1 MSMVE
6 FSASNSFLTADVTW
20 QLHYSTGRGEP
31 LRVVDID
38 AIRFRVGRRPDL
50 QLTLPSLQVSGLHA
64 EFIQV
69 GLRLFVRDLN
79 STNGTFVNGNRIDHH
94 DYALRPG
101 DRVRM
106 ADIELI
112 VHRECIPCA
121 IADASGTIADAAA
134 VLDTV
139 RRFPSEDH
147 PPLSESYPPIVP
159 ILSNLSD

>member
-1 MSMVE
+1 MVG
-6 FSASNSFLTADVTW
+6 SCASNSFLTADVTW
-20 QLHYSTGRGEP
+20 QLHYSPGRGEP

-50 QLTLPSLQVSGLHA
+50 QLALPSLQVSGLHA

-94 DYALRPG
+94 DYALRDG

-112 VHRECIPCA
+112 VHRQCTPSTLT
-121 IADASGTIADAAA
+121 DASGTIADSAA

-139 RRFPSEDH
+139 RRFPSEVQ
-147 PPLSESYPPIVP
+147 PQQSESYPPIVP
-159 ILSNLSD
+159 PL